1 MAEQEKKALVV
12 EVHPPR
18 WPETC
23 KDEVEALLRR
33 YPEGREQSAILPLL
47 HLAMREREGRFV
59 AQSDIEAVA
68 EICGVTPSYVHSV
81 CSFYTM
87 FKRQPVGKYLI
98 TVCGNMACHL
108 LAGGDKLVKHMEET
122 LGIKVGE
129 TTPDGLITL
138 EVTGECLAACDLAP
152 VIHVDTEYVVK
163 VTPEKFDALVAALRS
178 GEGPDRFLEKLPL
191 MNGESQDEWPGFTES
206 PSPGPAGEPAS
217 GAAAGSGVEAAPAAA
232 AGPSGPAPEGPSVLA
247 RDRSGDAPAEGA
259 AGSAGGADPEA
270 STENAA
276 AISGDKP
283 AAYAV
288 ADAAP
293 KSADQSAPDAAAG
306 AAAAESAEEGS
317 GPAKGE

>member
-1 MAEQEKKALVV
+1 MAEHAKKALIQ

-23 KDEVEALLRR
+23 KEEVQEILRR
-33 YPEGREQSAILPLL
+33 YPEGKERSAILPLL
-47 HLAMREREGRFV
+47 HLAMREREGRYI

-68 EICGVTPSYVHSV
+68 EICGVPPAYVHSV

-87 FKRQPVGKYLI
+87 FRRQPVGKYLI

-108 LAGGDKLVKHMEET
+108 LAGGDKLVEHMEKT

-191 MNGESQDEWPGFTES
+191 MNGESQDEWPGF
-206 PSPGPAGEPAS
+206 EP
-217 GAAAGSGVEAAPAAA
+217 VPAAA
-232 AGPSGPAPEGPSVLA
+232 AE
-247 RDRSGDAPAEGA
+247 
-259 AGSAGGADPEA
+259 
-270 STENAA
+270 
-276 AISGDKP
+276 
-283 AAYAV
+283 
-288 ADAAP
+288 
-293 KSADQSAPDAAAG
+293 
-306 AAAAESAEEGS
+306 AAAARPADNPSPDASPEAGTAEPADAGS
-317 GPAKGE
+317 GRAEGE

>member
-1 MAEQEKKALVV
+1 MAEHAKKAMIE

-23 KDEVEALLRR
+23 KDEVEAILRR
-33 YPEGREQSAILPLL
+33 YPEGRERSAILPLL
-47 HLAMREREGRFV
+47 HLAMREREGRYI

-68 EICGVTPSYVHSV
+68 EICGVAPSYVQSV

-87 FKRQPVGKYLI
+87 FRRQPVGKYLI

-108 LAGGDKLVKHMEET
+108 LAGGSQLVEHMEKT

-163 VTPEKFDALVAALRS
+163 VTREKFDALVAALRA

-191 MNGESQDEWPGFTES
+191 MNGESQDEWPGFVD
-206 PSPGPAGEPAS
+206 AGTP
-217 GAAAGSGVEAAPAAA
+217 APAAA
-232 AGPSGPAPEGPSVLA
+232 GPAAEGSPDPSA
-247 RDRSGDAPAEGA
+247 PGAAAQAPPAESGGTAPPYQVVDGA
-259 AGSAGGADPEA
+259 ARP
-270 STENAA
+270 
-276 AISGDKP
+276 
-283 AAYAV
+283 
-288 ADAAP
+288 
-293 KSADQSAPDAAAG
+293 SADGSAPDAPADGGASQAAD
-306 AAAAESAEEGS
+306 AGS
-317 GPAKGE
+317 GPAEGE